1 MLKKDNMDQFVDS
14 QYAIQDYIH
23 SGKTRDE
30 KWGSHIDTVMVIKNG
45 ETIFKENLTVISL
58 IETNESFVEIIWPS
72 KYEERFWIKYSNRFQ
87 TFRYDTGTLIIDW
100 KEKNGDKITILIG

>member
-1 MLKKDNMDQFVDS
+1 MFGEVDIEQFADS

-23 SGKTRDE
+23 SGQTRDE

-58 IETNESFVEIIWPS
+58 IETNESFVEIIWPPE
-72 KYEERFWIKYSNRFQ
+72 YEDRFWMKYSNRFQ
-87 TFRYDTGTLIIDW
+87 PFEYEAGRLVINW
-100 KEKNGDKITILIG
+100 KEKNGDKISIFIG